1 MKMRMIKMRMR
12 VNMKMGVIK
21 MRMKVNMKMG
31 VIKMRMMGQLL
42 PPYQKGMALPSP
54 TT

>member
-21 MRMKVNMKMG
+21 MRM
-31 VIKMRMMGQLL
+31 MMGRLL
-42 PPYQKGMALPSP
+42 PPYQKRYDVAQPHDEDISTRGP
-54 TT
+54 